1 VKSAQLSSSC
11 TKRPGPAPA
20 AGAWIWRASATGAHP
35 KRLIRGRT
43 PLISPD
49 GRTIA
54 FTRTRQVTRD
64 GATSTVATLWL
75 MRSSGRPCPFDHPH
89 RRRFRTHGLVAGLAA
104 LARRRQ
110 EWPAPGQPRGRRRQ
124 VASRHRAELDL
135 RDRCCELFSELGLDC
150 YGRVDATGS
159 DVFAL
164 ALSGGT
170 PQQLTHDHKGF
181 EPLWGPLEI
190 AYLRGRGLI
199 DGDIWLM
206 DGKGDHN
213 RRLTRTAAGYY
224 PAAWSRNGDRLLGAN
239 PAVHNGRLWAVEL
252 PSGHARRL
260 TRWVGDLFPQGL
272 SRDGRTVY
280 AAIGCGGAVSSRGL
294 LEAIPFSGGPPKLI
308 VRGPCRGSWSA

>member
-1 VKSAQLSSSC
+1 
-11 TKRPGPAPA
+11 
-20 AGAWIWRASATGAHP
+20 
-35 KRLIRGRT
+35 
-43 PLISPD
+43 
-49 GRTIA
+49 
-54 FTRTRQVTRD
+54 
-64 GATSTVATLWL
+64 
-75 MRSSGRPCPFDHPH
+75 
-89 RRRFRTHGLVAGLAA
+89 LVAGLAA

-294 LEAIPFSGGPPKLI
+294 LEAIPFSSGPPKLI